1 MGRPSHRQRRHAT
14 RTRNP
19 NKRRVRREAQLA
31 LNPPLRND
39 QASAGGFDDEDWGTE
54 KVVSTPP
61 ESVDE
66 KVFSGPQTHLLHGES
81 ESENAL
87 GSLEGRIPRSRRADA
102 SLLELLA
109 RVDKGRRDAIDADP
123 PQVALT
129 VLQVL
134 ALDEERTLLGGE
146 KTAAADVAVASNRRR
161 EREGERRGAFAS
173 LLAQQAV
180 PFALA
185 GGRLR

>member
-1 MGRPSHRQRRHAT
+1 MREDPL
-14 RTRNP
+14 P
-19 NKRRVRREAQLA
+19 NDR
-31 LNPPLRND
+31 
-39 QASAGGFDDEDWGTE
+39 ASAGGFDDEDWGTE

-81 ESENAL
+81 ESESENAL

-109 RVDKGRRDAIDADP
+109 RVDKGRRDAIDADRP
-123 PQVALT
+123 HVALT

-134 ALDEERTLLGGE
+134 ALGEERTLLGG
-146 KTAAADVAVASNRRR
+146 K
-161 EREGERRGAFAS
+161 
-173 LLAQQAV
+173 
-180 PFALA
+180 
-185 GGRLR
+185 